1 MAVGIIAEYNPFHKG
16 HLYHLAKTK
25 EAFPNEPVIIAMSG
39 NFVARGEPAI
49 APASIRAKWAL
60 DAGANLVLELP
71 SVFVLQNANVFARE
85 MIRLLSSFSISHLSF
100 GAMRTLDDLLSMRD
114 EEETKK
120 DTIERIIRRE
130 RKKGASLPQAYAQ
143 ARKEALRS
151 MLRLDP
157 NDLLALMYLKYLPS
171 GVMPYTVTR
180 IGASHDSQDHDAYP
194 SALKIRRDLL
204 MGKMP
209 DLPEDVKNDLIGRQL
224 FSQDHVIPLLKYS
237 LAFDSDDPSILHYE
251 NGLADRLRKT
261 EADTFDAWVSKAAS
275 KRYTHSRIRR
285 YIYARLANLRP
296 VHDDEIYTRVLAMD
310 AIGRRLLKNTSAHM
324 ITHGKSIG
332 THRDSPTV
340 QAMLRTSFLSD
351 ILLERP
357 VGSIYRTQPIVK

>member
-1 MAVGIIAEYNPFHKG
+1 
-16 HLYHLAKTK
+16 
-25 EAFPNEPVIIAMSG
+25 
-39 NFVARGEPAI
+39 
-49 APASIRAKWAL
+49 
-60 DAGANLVLELP
+60 
-71 SVFVLQNANVFARE
+71 
-85 MIRLLSSFSISHLSF
+85 
-100 GAMRTLDDLLSMRD
+100 
-114 EEETKK
+114 
-120 DTIERIIRRE
+120 
-130 RKKGASLPQAYAQ
+130 
-143 ARKEALRS
+143 

-261 EADTFDAWVSKAAS
+261 EADTFDAWVSKPPAS
-275 KRYTHSRIRR
+275 VTRTPESGDISMPDWRIYVPSTMTK
-285 YIYARLANLRP
+285 YI
-296 VHDDEIYTRVLAMD
+296 RVCW
-310 AIGRRLLKNTSAHM
+310 
-324 ITHGKSIG
+324 
-332 THRDSPTV
+332 
-340 QAMLRTSFLSD
+340 QW
-351 ILLERP
+351 
-357 VGSIYRTQPIVK
+357 TQSVVVF